1 MLFSTI
7 KIKLLSLISQQ
18 KITDPN
24 GNIFLVNMFNYNSI
38 KNILFSKGE
47 IKLEDINKNIYKFSQ
62 IYIDEKKKKV
72 IGSDAKI
79 FLMITK

>member
-1 MLFSTI
+1 
-7 KIKLLSLISQQ
+7 
-18 KITDPN
+18 
-24 GNIFLVNMFNYNSI
+24 MFNYNSI

-47 IKLEDINKNIYKFSQ
+47 IKLEDINKNIYKFNQ

-72 IGSDAKI
+72 MDLTQKF